1 MRKIN
6 YFIMSGL
13 LILGLSACNAK
24 ETKEKAK
31 EKMAESILENLTGN
45 KVDIE
50 TEGEDGKMTIKG
62 ENGEE
67 VTFGSNEKELPDDF
81 PSDVYV
87 VDGEIEAV
95 GLMTSNDGKIVTFGV
110 NSTDD
115 FTDIKEGVLKEMKS
129 KGWENT
135 MTMGAGEESVQ
146 MYTKDDMSATV
157 TISKKEDQVK
167 VAYMVTYKK

>member
-1 MRKIN
+1 MQKIS
-6 YFIMSGL
+6 YFIISGV
-13 LILGLSACNAK
+13 LIFGLSACNAK

-31 EKMAESILENLTGN
+31 EKVAESILENLTGN

-67 VTFGSNEKELPDDF
+67 VTFGSNEKELPADF
-81 PSDVYV
+81 PSEVYV
-87 VDGEIEAV
+87 VAGEIEAV
-95 GLMTSNDGKIVTFGV
+95 GLMTSNDGKIVTFGI

-115 FTDIKEGVLKEMKS
+115 FTDVKEGILKEMKS

-135 MTMGAGEESVQ
+135 MTMGGGEESVQ
-146 MYTKDDMSATV
+146 MYSKDEMSVTV
-157 TISKKEDQVK
+157 TVSKKENKVQ

>member
-24 ETKEKAK
+24 ETKENAK

-45 KVDIE
+45 KVNIE
-50 TEGEDGKMTIKG
+50 TEGEDGKITITG

-67 VTFGSNEKELPDDF
+67 VTFGSNEKELPKDF

-95 GLMTSNDGKIVTFGV
+95 GLMTTSDGKIVTFGI

-115 FTDIKEGVLKEMKS
+115 FTDIKESVLKEMKS

-146 MYTKDDMSATV
+146 MYTKEDMCATV
-157 TISKKEDQVK
+157 TLSKKEEQVK
-167 VAYMVTYKK
+167 VAYMVTYK